1 MSLMRLGL
9 LGPADGDLVA
19 LRRTA
24 QHLLD
29 EQAIDRAVYLGKDRA
44 LDDVVAEWAGDL
56 VGADPTDDALW
67 HRAAQVCAGGSS
79 DQIREFLK
87 AESGRQRL
95 ARFEVLPGVGSRSV
109 ELMNGKLVV
118 LIYDKAHLDEEDIVA
133 ASLLVFGKSPSLM
146 LKQVGPRWFIS
157 PGAHG
162 ALVLEDLDDGIQVT
176 AYDRDLKQVEAV
188 TLELARG
195 TRMRVQGAG

>member
-1 MSLMRLGL
+1 MRLGL
-9 LGPADGDLVA
+9 LGPADGDLAA

-24 QHLLD
+24 QHLLE

-44 LDDVVAEWAGDL
+44 LDDVVAEWASDL

-67 HRAAQVCAGGSS
+67 HRAAQTCASAPS

-87 AESGRQRL
+87 AESSRQRL

-109 ELMNGKLVV
+109 ELLNGKVVV

-133 ASLLVFGKSPSLM
+133 ASLLVFGKSSSLI

-157 PGAHG
+157 PGTHG
-162 ALVLEDLDDGIQVT
+162 ALVLEDLDDGIQLT
-176 AYDRDLKQVEAV
+176 GYDRELKQVEAMS
-188 TLELARG
+188 LELARG